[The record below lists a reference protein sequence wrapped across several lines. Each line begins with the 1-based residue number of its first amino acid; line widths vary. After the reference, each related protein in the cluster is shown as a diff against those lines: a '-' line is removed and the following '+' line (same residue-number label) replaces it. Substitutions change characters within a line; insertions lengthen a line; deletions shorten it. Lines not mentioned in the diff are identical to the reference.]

1 MNLSSCFQALCTKAV
16 SLLSALLL
24 AASLLVGANA
34 YATTSC
40 GPSTRAG
47 MERCVAGLPATTL
60 MDMHQ
65 MQEASNWC
73 WAASVSMLLRRYGVD
88 VSQRAVVRA
97 HLAKEDNV
105 PIAIDVLSR
114 LVDRRWQD
122 AEGRAVV
129 ASVNPLPAWRLR
141 LGVMAPEV
149 LHELVQ
155 QRPVLLAAEK
165 HAVLLVQVVYDRP
178 SGGSSNVDEI
188 ELVRAVVLD
197 PSSPVGLRS
206 LKPAERRPDLVALVH
221 ARTDTGSVPSVST
234 AALSR
239 VEPGHA
245 AEAR

>member
-1 MNLSSCFQALCTKAV
+1 MKTV
-16 SLLSALLL
+16 SRRLFAAALLF
-24 AASLLVGANA
+24 VGLNA
-34 YATTSC
+34 YAATSC
-40 GPSTRAG
+40 GPSGRPG
-47 MERCVAGLPATTL
+47 IERCVTGLPASTL

-88 VSQRAVVRA
+88 VSQRTVVRA

-114 LVDRRWQD
+114 LIDRRWED
-122 AEGRAVV
+122 AEGRALV
-129 ASVNPLPAWRLR
+129 ASVKPLPAWRLR

-178 SGGSSNVDEI
+178 AGGTGSADDI
-188 ELVRAVVLD
+188 DLVRAVVLD

-221 ARTDTGSVPSVST
+221 AEVATASRPSVMT
-234 AALSR
+234 AAWPA
-239 VEPGHA
+239 VETTPVDG
-245 AEAR
+245 R